1 MPLTRPDAGAS
12 KGGGGG
18 WPVLLTRRRD
28 EGAAQAPEAVSG
40 GDGGG
45 TQENGD
51 CEDGKGKVE
60 KLVAWWWEG
69 KRCYF
74 VFTNIYIQALQ
85 HILPETTWFSSH
97 NF

>member
-1 MPLTRPDAGAS
+1 VPLTRPDAGAS

-60 KLVAWWWEG
+60 KLVAWWWESG
-69 KRCYF
+69 VVWLSHPLIRYNYF
-74 VFTNIYIQALQ
+74 PVGPNPQKK
-85 HILPETTWFSSH
+85 
-97 NF
+97 